1 MMVANNEIIQYR
13 RGILDMIFFLKQ
25 AKVNRDIQDRLIFHY
40 QYNWLRTEGGSPE
53 MTLTYLNAA
62 LRESIVADMYEEVLR
77 KIPGFRNMEKSVIKV
92 MGKYMKELYFLQGE
106 NIVNLDDVQE
116 DIYLLYRGKV
126 NID

>member
-1 MMVANNEIIQYR
+1 MVANNEIIQYR